1 MISSD
6 VIRGEKETSDPLN
19 PDDVL
24 FIQRT
29 ERSKRESQ
37 SERAGSERVAS
48 LMSSAVCSIPL
59 ISPTGMPL
67 LLHVTDQLP
76 LHSSRLNLRAR
87 GCVPAWISAKARQ
100 ASRGHASIELMFQR
114 SEGNVVETYGKSR
127 RFHSS
132 GWVLLVSPRTELV
145 AFRREKVALISLRA
159 CWCNSMKLQMMWCH
173 WQRQAS
179 TAVA

>member
-100 ASRGHASIELMFQR
+100 ASRGHASIELMSQR
-114 SEGNVVETYGKSR
+114 SEGNVVETYGDSIPVDGCCWSHR
-127 RFHSS
+127 
-132 GWVLLVSPRTELV
+132 VLDWWLFDVKRLLWFLSVRVGAT
-145 AFRREKVALISLRA
+145 AWSYR
-159 CWCNSMKLQMMWCH
+159 WCDVTDKGLKLDFFFFF
-173 WQRQAS
+173 
-179 TAVA
+179 